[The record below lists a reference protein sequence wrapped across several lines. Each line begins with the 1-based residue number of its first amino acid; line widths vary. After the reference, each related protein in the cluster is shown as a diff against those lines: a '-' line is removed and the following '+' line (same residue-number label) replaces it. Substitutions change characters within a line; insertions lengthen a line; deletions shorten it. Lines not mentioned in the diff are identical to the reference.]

1 MTLPRALGIP
11 VVLCIQHSPGWRWM
25 PGMKHPAHILPGI
38 AYLDHKSYMYD
49 LVCFWCRMHGSNTMP
64 DDDTSHLLVL
74 FLFLWRLRGGLE
86 PAAISRFLMKFF
98 HMIEYLQV
106 SMSIISKRTGRNLM
120 ILQKM
125 ISRFWWYS
133 QVLCLNYECA
143 HKLRHSL
150 LGNTDIDIGI
160 NLVELYNTERPKL
173 GSTVCVQWILPHGL
187 YDDVPVYRE
196 GRRSVLPFQ
205 WYKHGCLK
213 QLFPSR
219 NWHHWLVYILW
230 FIRMVCSGSISWYQL
245 LIFTR
250 GEVPR
255 GWQPRGWTTE
265 ILRDAIPMLKLEAVV
280 FSWVTSIL

>member
-1 MTLPRALGIP
+1 
-11 VVLCIQHSPGWRWM
+11 M

-38 AYLDHKSYMYD
+38 AYLDHKPYMYD
-49 LVCFWCRMHGSNTMP
+49 LVCFWCIMHGSNIMP

-106 SMSIISKRTGRNLM
+106 SMSIMSKWTGRNLM

-205 WYKHGCLK
+205 WYKHGWIVRSAAICQTKDCLFETAFSIQK
-213 QLFPSR
+213 LAPLTGLHIVVYSNGLLRF
-219 NWHHWLVYILW
+219 HFLVSAAYLH
-230 FIRMVCSGSISWYQL
+230 
-245 LIFTR
+245 
-250 GEVPR
+250 
-255 GWQPRGWTTE
+255 
-265 ILRDAIPMLKLEAVV
+265 
-280 FSWVTSIL
+280 